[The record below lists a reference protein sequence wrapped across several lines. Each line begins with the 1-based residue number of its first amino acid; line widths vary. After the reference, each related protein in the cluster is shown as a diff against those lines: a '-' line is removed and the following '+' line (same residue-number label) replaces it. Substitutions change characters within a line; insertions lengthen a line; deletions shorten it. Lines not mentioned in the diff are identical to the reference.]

1 MKKKIWKNPNNL
13 NELEVDENCLIDN
26 RTGERFVEDENG
38 IIQFI
43 QKEEIEGSNKKST
56 DFYLSLIHI

>member
-26 RTGERFVEDENG
+26 RTGERFVEDEN
-38 IIQFI
+38 
-43 QKEEIEGSNKKST
+43 EELFNLFKKRK
-56 DFYLSLIHI
+56 

>member
-43 QKEEIEGSNKKST
+43 QKEEIEHG
-56 DFYLSLIHI
+56 FL

>member
-26 RTGERFVEDENG
+26 RTGERLLKMKTELFNL
-38 IIQFI
+38 F
-43 QKEEIEGSNKKST
+43 KKRK
-56 DFYLSLIHI
+56 

>member
-38 IIQFI
+38 IIQFSSQI
-43 QKEEIEGSNKKST
+43 FNLFKKRK
-56 DFYLSLIHI
+56 